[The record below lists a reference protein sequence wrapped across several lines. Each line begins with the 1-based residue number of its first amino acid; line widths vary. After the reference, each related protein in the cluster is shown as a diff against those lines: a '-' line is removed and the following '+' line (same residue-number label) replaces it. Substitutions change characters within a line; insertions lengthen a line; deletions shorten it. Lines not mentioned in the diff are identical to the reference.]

1 MKRIDLKKNGDT
13 GYFQIKN
20 ESKDTAELTI
30 FGTIA
35 DEKWWEEDVV
45 PKDVKA
51 LLDEVKG
58 TKNLNI
64 YINSGGGSVFAGM
77 AIYNMLKRVKAK
89 KTVYVEGLAASIAS
103 VIAFC
108 GDVLI
113 IPKNAYLMVHKA
125 WTIAAGNADEML
137 KTAETLETIDAGMLE
152 VYKAH
157 FKPGVQED
165 AFKAM
170 VEAETWMTGEMAAEY
185 FNIETSEPLTAVAYT
200 GNLKYRNTPAA
211 LKKQKRKRDKKENT
225 KRALARLNLELESSF

>member
-1 MKRIDLKKNGDT
+1 MRRIDLKKNGDT

-51 LLDEVKG
+51 LLDEAVDV
-58 TKNLNI
+58 KNLNI

-77 AIYNMLKRVKAK
+77 AIYNMLKRFSAK

-108 GDVLI
+108 GDTLI

-125 WTIAAGNADEML
+125 WTIASGNADEML

-157 FKPGVQED
+157 FKPGVAID
-165 AFKAM
+165 SFKAM

-185 FNIETSEPLTAVAYT
+185 FNIELMEPLQAVAYA
-200 GNLKYRNTPAA
+200 GSLRYRNTPAA
-211 LKKQKRKRDKKENT
+211 LREYKKEKDNKEQT

>member
-1 MKRIDLKKNGDT
+1 MKRIDLKKNFDS

-51 LLDEVKG
+51 LLDEAKDV
-58 TKNLNI
+58 KNLNI

-77 AIYNMLKRVKAK
+77 AIYNMLKRFSAK

-103 VIAFC
+103 IIAFC
-108 GDVLI
+108 GDSLV

-157 FKPGVQED
+157 FRPGVQED
-165 AFKAM
+165 VFKAM

-185 FNIETSEPLTAVAYT
+185 FNIETSEPLTAVAYAGT
-200 GNLKYRNTPAA
+200 LDYRNTPASIRERM
-211 LKKQKRKRDKKENT
+211 QNQDEKEQT
-225 KRALARLNLELESSF
+225 KRALARLELELESSF